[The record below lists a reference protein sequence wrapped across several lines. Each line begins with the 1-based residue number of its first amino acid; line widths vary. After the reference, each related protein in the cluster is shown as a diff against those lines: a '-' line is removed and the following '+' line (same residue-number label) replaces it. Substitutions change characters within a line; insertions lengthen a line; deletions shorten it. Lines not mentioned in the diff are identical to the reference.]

1 MTHTSPVPL
10 SALGEVALSPENQR
24 RLDAAAATSG
34 GPPLWRARKLAE
46 ARDLLA
52 LSQIAGR
59 LTVQALDLDEALRV
73 LLHLR
78 VPVPCL
84 DAQRRFEAAPLAVLG
99 LTYRQ
104 EALRQQLPGYA
115 FVQVLLPQN
124 PWHANIAMD
133 RGRPLCLGTQLPA
146 GIRCKELVLMAYGAL
161 SMQTVQIDEMDVAG
175 VLNVEAARW
184 WQQNTH
190 RIPLTRTP
198 FLAAEGSLPGERG
211 V

>member
-1 MTHTSPVPL
+1 MTSTRTVPL
-10 SALGEVALSPENQR
+10 SALGEVALSPENQL
-24 RLDAAAATSG
+24 RLDAAGAVSG
-34 GPPLWRARKLAE
+34 GPPAWRARKRAE

-52 LSQIAGR
+52 LSQIADR
-59 LTVQALDLDEALRV
+59 LTVQALDLGEALRV

-78 VPVPCL
+78 VPVPCF
-84 DAQRRFEAAPLAVLG
+84 DGQRRFEVAPLAVLG
-99 LTYRQ
+99 LTYPH

-115 FVQVLLPQN
+115 FVQVLAPLN
-124 PWHANIAMD
+124 VWHANVAVD

-161 SMQTVQIDEMDVAG
+161 SMQTVQIDEADVAG

-184 WQQNTH
+184 WQQNVH

-198 FLAAEGSLPGERG
+198 FLADDGAAPG
-211 V
+211 